1 MIDLSFDNGTVEQL
15 SLVLSRRDYTH
26 LGILSNV
33 QHIKFKKNLN
43 AADELSFEVYKTLDD
58 HEEILWD
65 EIYDLRLIWISELD
79 EYFEINVASTDT
91 IFIKKT
97 ITAKSLCESEL
108 SQTYLNKVEINTA
121 ADIARP
127 EYNANYPTV
136 FYRDLSGLDTDTEE
150 YKLKK
155 NSSLLHRILEKVPA
169 YTIEHVDTS
178 LCNQQ
183 RVFSISNSTL
193 YNFLTGDCADQFN
206 CLFQFNSAKRSISVY
221 DLNTVC
227 RDCGNRGDF
236 RDVCPKCGS
245 TNLQYFG
252 TDTTVFVS
260 TDNLTDEVKFE
271 TDVNSMKNCFRL
283 EAGDDDMTAAVINS
297 NPNGSR
303 YIYEFNEETLRD
315 MPEELGGE
323 EGLIATYNDYY
334 NNVYNENKMPLKAPA
349 AVIAAFNDL
358 CEKYNTYSEISNPSF
373 GVNPKEK
380 GWYEKSLSSYVLTND
395 THVVS
400 QKTYYESNYKWEKIP
415 VDGSGSANI
424 LGYKNLMPYY
434 YNCIDFYSY
443 LMSSMMPD
451 PVEETYSIEE
461 EKQHIINGL
470 ASLTGKI
477 GNVTRSNVIGLS
489 STPASESFVESS
501 IENICQTFI
510 NTGIYKI
517 SIITTDFNWGIPSET
532 TGYWQGSITLTSFE
546 DDTITQT
553 ITYGS
558 SNQLYL
564 TTDLAVYMEQNISKF
579 IKRDKNTIDLYDVLT
594 IPWNEGSSDGS
605 EFRMELSK
613 YSVARLK
620 SFSSALQ
627 GVLDVLIQAEQNE
640 PKKEKVIYEAI
651 NERTESAKIKA
662 LSDIN
667 PYAKGWYVRKE
678 DGSYEPVPE
687 SETHITNLDKKYY
700 SAYHYFGYEIINTE
714 QYLKEDPRNINPF
727 ERGWYEYNS
736 SDKMYHHTFD
746 KHVDNTKTYYTRNR
760 DFSFSKVHIKPAL
773 SPKNEG
779 WYEVTGNGKAG
790 LNADRTTKINTYYL
804 SADTEV
810 NYRKMYY
817 KQVTNTR
824 YVEELLPTVNPKAR
838 KWYELYGI
846 QYIPTE
852 DTTVVED
859 PNPSGNNNKVYY
871 QEKVIVKQA
880 DLYDDFYRP
889 YTKKAT
895 AVESELANRESE
907 AKTVGGKLDSEGKYV
922 AKGILQYITECI
934 ADIQKS
940 LEFSTYIFNAT
951 KSYDL
956 YFLYTTYIRED
967 TYNNANYISTDLSND
982 KLFENAGLFLEAAK
996 EELHKSAH
1004 YQHSISTNINN
1015 LMAIKEFKPLLK
1027 NFELGNWIRVQ
1038 EDETIYRL
1046 RLISYTIDYDDIAQL
1061 NTEFSDVTVTAD
1073 GLSDVKSI
1081 LGQASTMASS
1091 YGYVQKQAS
1100 TGADVM
1106 YNYIDD
1112 WVTNGLN
1119 SALIRINSN
1128 TDETVT
1134 IDNAGITART
1144 YDDITDDY
1152 GPEQL
1157 RITHNILAFTD
1168 DNWETVKT
1176 ALGKFTMSHHIINS
1190 IGVNKDLEP
1199 TSDPEYGLVADAVLA
1214 GWIVGSYMESGTI
1227 IASHIQNVGNGNYM
1241 DLGSNTSDND
1251 LKYFLKCGSNFT
1263 VDKSGNLKC
1272 QNANLTNAY
1281 VEGEIQAT
1289 SGTFKGRIEAAQGY
1303 IGNSDK
1309 VGWNIGTQAIYNG
1322 CLGVDNGNQGIYI
1335 GTDGIRYN
1343 GLSNKYFKFSDGTI
1357 MGNEVYL
1364 YNSSGT
1370 IIFSV
1375 NNEGLSLNGNGN
1387 FTGYV
1392 KANSGYIG
1400 NWTLTAMSGGA
1411 YGNGSMYY
1419 LATGATMGVG
1429 TSCLLSPVGYTTAF
1443 TTAGNKRFGWTS
1455 ATGDLTKT
1463 WALGVNNNFGVTTGG
1478 ILYASG
1484 AIISGTLTAGANSK
1498 IGSWVV
1504 ASDNIHYNNE
1514 TYNTGRYFGSSGLSV
1529 NGNFYV
1535 TDGGIL
1541 HASGV
1546 SISGGITASSGKIGN
1561 WSIEDGTG
1569 KYGLG
1574 ALHYHPSTS
1583 TSPYILS
1590 PVGTSLEGNNIP
1602 QMPGTTTRKQV
1613 NVRFGNNFAIDTKG
1627 NVYMKGTI
1635 TASSG
1640 SIGAWTIDTDLKGE
1654 IDSSHASWLSPKYI
1668 HIIGKVSSTWK
1679 QFIINPEKDRFGI
1692 RVGSSGSFIVTNST
1706 SVVDHTTTLE
1716 QGNYISIGTNNVY
1729 SSSRDCNVVWHSELS
1744 DARYKNNIKDISAI
1758 NIRKFYNTISPSSF
1772 KFNKNAEGKDDLIHY
1787 GIIAQNLKAALQYAN
1802 FKSDSLVKHNM
1813 EKDIYYVSYQE
1824 FHGLELA
1831 GIKDLYEI
1839 VNKQQSQIDFL
1850 TQELT
1855 RLKGEQNG

>member
-358 CEKYNTYSEISNPSF
+358 CEKYNTYSEISNPSS

-940 LEFSTYIFNAT
+940 LEFSTYIYNAT

-1168 DNWETVKT
+1168 DNWKTVKT
-1176 ALGKFTMSHHIINS
+1176 ALGKFTMNHHIINS
-1190 IGVNKDLEP
+1190 IGVNKDPEP
-1199 TSDPEYGLVADAVLA
+1199 KSDPEYGLVADAVLA

-1241 DLGSNTSDND
+1241 DLGSNTTDND

-1263 VDKSGNLKC
+1263 VDKSGNLDC
-1272 QNANLTNAY
+1272 QNAKVKGVITATDGSFTGTITATGGNIGGISIGNNIGIYTNNKSSATSTNTGFLIHKDGAIYLGSYNTTTKKCPFQVGSNGILYATGAVISGELTANSGGIAGFKIENNTIHTNGVVITSNANDSVGLSSSTFTRTIGGTSRANLKFALGSGFGVDNTGKLYAS
-1281 VEGEIQAT
+1281 GAEISGGSITITDGSETLFQAASSGVAVKGAITAT
-1289 SGTFKGRIEAAQGY
+1289 SGTFGTNTTKVT
-1303 IGNSDK
+1303 IGDGCIYYGSKSAIDTNSNGFYVGSYGISCGPLDTTNVSKFK
-1309 VGWNIGTQAIYNG
+1309 VTNTGDLHSTSANITGTITANNGKIGCWNIRADDGSTTVDQGPGAIHNG
-1322 CLGVDNGNQGIYI
+1322 ASWILSPKGSNFEYPITGLYTGNKKLYVRFGDVFAIDKSGNCYI
-1335 GTDGIRYN
+1335 
-1343 GLSNKYFKFSDGTI
+1343 KGTI
-1357 MGNEVYL
+1357 
-1364 YNSSGT
+1364 
-1370 IIFSV
+1370 
-1375 NNEGLSLNGNGN
+1375 
-1387 FTGYV
+1387 
-1392 KANSGYIG
+1392 KANSGNIG
-1400 NWTLTAMSGGA
+1400 KWEINSQGI
-1411 YGNGSMYY
+1411 Y
-1419 LATGATMGVG
+1419 
-1429 TSCLLSPVGYTTAF
+1429 
-1443 TTAGNKRFGWTS
+1443 NK
-1455 ATGDLTKT
+1455 
-1463 WALGVNNNFGVTTGG
+1463 
-1478 ILYASG
+1478 Y
-1484 AIISGTLTAGANSK
+1484 
-1498 IGSWVV
+1498 
-1504 ASDNIHYNNE
+1504 
-1514 TYNTGRYFGSSGLSV
+1514 
-1529 NGNFYV
+1529 
-1535 TDGGIL
+1535 
-1541 HASGV
+1541 
-1546 SISGGITASSGKIGN
+1546 
-1561 WSIEDGTG
+1561 
-1569 KYGLG
+1569 
-1574 ALHYHPSTS
+1574 
-1583 TSPYILS
+1583 
-1590 PVGTSLEGNNIP
+1590 
-1602 QMPGTTTRKQV
+1602 
-1613 NVRFGNNFAIDTKG
+1613 TKG
-1627 NVYMKGTI
+1627 SGESAQDVYTYI
-1635 TASSG
+1635 RP
-1640 SIGAWTIDTDLKGE
+1640 D
-1654 IDSSHASWLSPKYI
+1654 YI
-1668 HIIGKVSSTWK
+1668 HMVESTKWR
-1679 QFIINPEKDRFGI
+1679 QFLINPGAGIFGI
-1692 RVGSSGSFIVTNST
+1692 RVNST
-1706 SVVDHTTTLE
+1706 SGDPTNKDGAFVITDDVGRVNHSGSLKYR
-1716 QGNYISIGTNNVY
+1716 NYI
-1729 SSSRDCNVVWHSELS
+1729 
-1744 DARYKNNIKDISAI
+1744 A
-1758 NIRKFYNTISPSSF
+1758 ISPYAIT
-1772 KFNKNAEGKDDLIHY
+1772 KNDGSKVPFYKGPSGADGKSGSLI
-1787 GIIAQNLKAALQYAN
+1787 IRDKN
-1802 FKSDSLVKHNM
+1802 SNM
-1813 EKDIYYVSYQE
+1813 
-1824 FHGLELA
+1824 LA
-1831 GIKDLYEI
+1831 
-1839 VNKQQSQIDFL
+1839 
-1850 TQELT
+1850 ELT
-1855 RLKGEQNG
+1855 FSCGVLVDVTAVSPSAWV

>member
-91 IFIKKT
+91 IYIKKT

-193 YNFLTGDCADQFN
+193 YNFLTGDCAEQFN
-206 CLFQFNSAKRSISVY
+206 CLFQFNSAKRTISVY

-358 CEKYNTYSEISNPSF
+358 CEKYNTYSEISNPSS

-489 STPASESFVESS
+489 STPASESFAESS

-517 SIITTDFNWGIPSET
+517 SITTTDFNWGIPSET

-564 TTDLAVYMEQNISKF
+564 TTDLATYMEQNISKF

-594 IPWNEGSSDGS
+594 IPWNEGSDGS

-640 PKKEKVIYEAI
+640 PKKEEVRYEAI

-667 PYAKGWYVRKE
+667 PYAKGWYIRKE

-746 KHVDNTKTYYTRNR
+746 EHVDNTKTYYTRNR
-760 DFSFSKVHIKPAL
+760 DFSFSKVHIKPVL

-824 YVEELLPTVNPKAR
+824 YVEQLLPTVNPKER
-838 KWYELYGI
+838 NWYELYGI

-871 QEKVIVKQA
+871 QKKVIVTQA

-1303 IGNSDK
+1303 IGNSDR

-1400 NWTLTAMSGGA
+1400 NWTLTALSGGA

-1484 AIISGTLTAGANSK
+1484 AIISGNISSSNATITGGSISIKKSDGTVVFNAN
-1498 IGSWVV
+1498 
-1504 ASDNIHYNNE
+1504 
-1514 TYNTGRYFGSSGLSV
+1514 SSGLSI
-1529 NGNFYV
+1529 
-1535 TDGGIL
+1535 DG
-1541 HASGV
+1541 SGTF
-1546 SISGGITASSGKIGN
+1546 SGSITASSGKIGN
-1561 WSIEDGTG
+1561 WTIGDSYGTG
-1569 KYGLG
+1569 SLSYLQSGSTFGQANSALVSPMGFKMNKTASDVDKTFFGWTVKSTDLSKTFVLG
-1574 ALHYHPSTS
+1574 
-1583 TSPYILS
+1583 
-1590 PVGTSLEGNNIP
+1590 VGQN
-1602 QMPGTTTRKQV
+1602 
-1613 NVRFGNNFAIDTKG
+1613 FGVTVSGKLFAKSAEIS
-1627 NVYMKGTI
+1627 GTI
-1635 TASSG
+1635 NASSG
-1640 SIGAWTIDTDLKGE
+1640 SIGAWTIDTVLKGAF
-1654 IDSSHASWLSPKYI
+1654 DTSHASYLSPDYL
-1668 HIIGKVSSTWK
+1668 HIMGYHESGGAWD
-1679 QFIINPEKDRFGI
+1679 QFVVNPSKNIFGI
-1692 RVGSSGSFIVTNST
+1692 RTHTSSQGGFYVTNDTGTINHNS
-1706 SVVDHTTTLE
+1706 SLKNKSWVR
-1716 QGNYISIGTNNVY
+1716 ISPTGITKGTNNNDTGTVIWAPSGGAATETITVRNGTNTGVY
-1729 SSSRDCNVVWHSELS
+1729 ILYIED
-1744 DARYKNNIKDISAI
+1744 
-1758 NIRKFYNTISPSSF
+1758 
-1772 KFNKNAEGKDDLIHY
+1772 
-1787 GIIAQNLKAALQYAN
+1787 GIITE
-1802 FKSDSLVKHNM
+1802 VK
-1813 EKDIYYVSYQE
+1813 
-1824 FHGLELA
+1824 
-1831 GIKDLYEI
+1831 
-1839 VNKQQSQIDFL
+1839 
-1850 TQELT
+1850 T
-1855 RLKGEQNG
+1855 RMD